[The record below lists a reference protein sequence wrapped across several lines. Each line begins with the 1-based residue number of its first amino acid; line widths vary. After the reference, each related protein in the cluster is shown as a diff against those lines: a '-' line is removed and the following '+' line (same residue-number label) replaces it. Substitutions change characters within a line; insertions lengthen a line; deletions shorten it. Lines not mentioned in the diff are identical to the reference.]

1 VRKFRRE
8 IIERGAHVVLF
19 AYAAIVDSLAQSRP
33 AEIEAQYRDAAQVQ
47 RFRRLVHNFVV
58 HAAAEKWMRVTHH
71 GDERWIGMGHCPEQ
85 SFEAP
90 GGACEEKITMEC
102 FSHEIVSARV

>member
-1 VRKFRRE
+1 MRKFGRK
-8 IIERGAHVVLF
+8 IIERGPHVVLF
-19 AYAAIVDSLAQSRP
+19 ADAAIVDSLALSRP
-33 AEIEAQYRDAAQVQ
+33 AEIEAQHRNAAQVQ

-58 HAAAEKWMRVTHH
+58 HGAAEKWMRVANH
-71 GDERWIGMGHCPEQ
+71 GDEWWIRIRYGPEQ

-90 GGACEEKITMEC
+90 GGACKEKITVEC

>member
-1 VRKFRRE
+1 MRKFRRK

-19 AYAAIVDSLAQSRP
+19 ADAPIVDPLALSG
-33 AEIEAQYRDAAQVQ
+33 ASEIEAQHRDAAQVQ
-47 RFRRLVHNFVV
+47 CFRRLIHNFVV
-58 HAAAEKWMRVTHH
+58 HGAAEKRMRVTYH
-71 GDERWIGMGHCPEQ
+71 GDEWWIRSGHGPEQ

-90 GGACEEKITMEC
+90 GGAYQEKITMDC